1 MFLTLLCPPI
11 PQEELTTFDRFAHHI
26 PPLDMRQ
33 PQWKTIHNALKASES
48 TLAEIKARVGR
59 NEFERKRWGPTMERQ
74 DDAVNYLISI
84 GAHIPEEIE
93 WDAYPI
99 KSEDNKVSFIRK
111 RWVIQGICGSDNT
124 LGHNA
129 SKKRDM
135 PWRDVG
141 CQFYI
146 DITTTHMPDNDQELL
161 TVDEV
166 VGHPIHSVECI
177 AIETMDNNARIARV
191 PLAKLKEKACAW
203 ASKNLGNGAGSSTH
217 HSILNSGDM
226 SSMYQTQSIQDRNG
240 SNAAGEQFDVTV
252 ATTDNDTREH
262 KALLSNWPDILLLLC
277 IFHTWQSWRNA
288 LNRYLRPI
296 TNDDDR
302 KATRKRLSKFA
313 IRLLKETSSYT
324 EAVSSYNTEISH
336 FTTVGR
342 QRITSAKKV
351 MKAVLS
357 FLGYFH
363 SYLKDKNLWTLW
375 SPAGALLASQKL
387 GIPVSQVARTTNALE
402 SWNGRAKGQYMAHHQ
417 HSGRLLWPDH
427 WIHTMILVAVPAM
440 LADWLQKRQR
450 EAFYASMHTMAPI
463 PAVPSLH
470 SRHPTAPQAPPQ
482 FPVPPT
488 PDLAPPCT
496 AEEAMLRANDW
507 IAQAVSLSP
516 LPPPVEDTP
525 TLEELESDPLEEEE
539 AKLEDMVNVQNVSMV
554 HESFFPSDIA
564 LNHEDIIAD
573 LNSIDV
579 DVPETE
585 ESDLESFTVDGMIK
599 IRQNTPRKTHSQS
612 LPTSPT
618 PAPRSSVERATAVM
632 DLNVAEDALVV
643 ALKRMLD
650 LGTPKEELA
659 RHISEHVAAQ
669 LFGHAPEVLMLP
681 PLTPQPSPPRCPT
694 TSPMIELLA
703 THQRNFKEGDQLVP
717 IVTQTKQ
724 TQKVSYSCR

>member
-226 SSMYQTQSIQDRNG
+226 SSMYQTQVRLRGILRQSPEQNIDLCAKEYTKAVHSDHNTELLKTLLSQYKTAMG
-240 SNAAGEQFDVTV
+240 SNAAGEQFNVTV

-417 HSGRLLWPDH
+417 HSGRLLRPDH

-440 LADWLQKRQR
+440 LADWLQKR
-450 EAFYASMHTMAPI
+450 
-463 PAVPSLH
+463 
-470 SRHPTAPQAPPQ
+470 
-482 FPVPPT
+482 
-488 PDLAPPCT
+488 
-496 AEEAMLRANDW
+496 
-507 IAQAVSLSP
+507 
-516 LPPPVEDTP
+516 
-525 TLEELESDPLEEEE
+525 
-539 AKLEDMVNVQNVSMV
+539 
-554 HESFFPSDIA
+554 
-564 LNHEDIIAD
+564 
-573 LNSIDV
+573 
-579 DVPETE
+579 
-585 ESDLESFTVDGMIK
+585 
-599 IRQNTPRKTHSQS
+599 
-612 LPTSPT
+612 
-618 PAPRSSVERATAVM
+618 
-632 DLNVAEDALVV
+632 
-643 ALKRMLD
+643 
-650 LGTPKEELA
+650 
-659 RHISEHVAAQ
+659 
-669 LFGHAPEVLMLP
+669 
-681 PLTPQPSPPRCPT
+681 
-694 TSPMIELLA
+694 
-703 THQRNFKEGDQLVP
+703 
-717 IVTQTKQ
+717 
-724 TQKVSYSCR
+724 